1 MILILNIKIDKKGSD
16 FLKIEKIN
24 DNQIRCILTKND
36 LAQRAIK
43 LSELAYG
50 SEKTKNLFRDM
61 MRQAQKE
68 LDFHAED
75 IPLMIEAIPYSEHV
89 VLIITKVEDP
99 EELDTKF
106 SNFAPAIREE
116 DSELDDMIQELSGAA
131 EVLDLFKKIQD
142 SVMPPS
148 FSGDS
153 DTALSKS
160 GSETGASN
168 EHPEDE
174 YLTRMFTFSSLAH
187 LSKLARLVGTYYNGS
202 NSLYKD
208 DAYGTYILMVT
219 QGTHTREEYNRFCNM
234 VSEYGSMHKSLP
246 AMEHFLEEHFVPI
259 VKDAALQ
266 TLAEL

>member
-1 MILILNIKIDKKGSD
+1 M
-16 FLKIEKIN
+16 KIEKIN

-68 LDFHAED
+68 FDFHADD

-106 SNFAPAIREE
+106 SNFAPDIHEKDAA
-116 DSELDDMIQELSGAA
+116 LDDMIQDLTGAA
-131 EVLDLFKKIQD
+131 DVLDLFKKIQD
-142 SVMPPS
+142 SVIQPS
-148 FSGDS
+148 APGAADNH
-153 DTALSKS
+153 DVEHGT
-160 GSETGASN
+160 SEDY
-168 EHPEDE
+168 PEDE
-174 YLTRMFTFSSLAH
+174 TLTRTFTFSSLGH
-187 LSKLARLVGTYYNGS
+187 LSKFARLTGARYQGA

-208 DAYGTYILMVT
+208 DAYGTYILTVT
-219 QGTHTREEYNRFCNM
+219 KGTHSIEDYNRFCNM
-234 VSEYGSMHKSLP
+234 LSEYGNMHKSVP
-246 AMEHFLEEHFVPI
+246 ATGHFLEEHFVPI
-259 VKDAALQ
+259 LKDNALQ

>member
-1 MILILNIKIDKKGSD
+1 M
-16 FLKIEKIN
+16 KIEKIN

-68 LDFHAED
+68 LDFYAED

-89 VLIITKVEDP
+89 VLIITKVDDP

-106 SNFAPAIREE
+106 SNFAPGIREE
-116 DSELDDMIQELSGAA
+116 DAALDDMIQDLSGAA

-142 SVMPPS
+142 SVIPQAVNKG
-148 FSGDS
+148 FSDIV
-153 DTALSKS
+153 TAGTGKS
-160 GSETGASN
+160 AEEYPEDAS
-168 EHPEDE
+168 DE
-174 YLTRMFTFSSLAH
+174 YLTRMFTFSTLAH
-187 LSKLARLVGTYYNGS
+187 VSKLARLAGAYYHGT

-208 DAYGTYILMVT
+208 EDYGTYILIVT
-219 QGTHTREEYNRFCNM
+219 KGTHTREEYNRFCNM
-234 VSEYGSMHKSLP
+234 VSEYGNMHKSLP
-246 AMEHFLEEHFVPI
+246 ATEHFLEEHFAPI
-259 VKDAALQ
+259 IKDTALQ

>member
-1 MILILNIKIDKKGSD
+1 M
-16 FLKIEKIN
+16 KIEKISE
-24 DNQIRCILTKND
+24 NQIRCTLTKND

-50 SEKTKNLFRDM
+50 SEKAKNLFRDM

-68 LDFHAED
+68 LGFDAED

-106 SNFAPAIREE
+106 SNFAPGVREG
-116 DSELDDMIQELSGAA
+116 DPALDDMISELSNAA

-142 SVMPPS
+142 SVIPS
-148 FSGDS
+148 GSS
-153 DTALSKS
+153 AKTAADTAGNDIAADTDDYAEEK
-160 GSETGASN
+160 EN
-168 EHPEDE
+168 PQ
-174 YLTRMFTFSSLAH
+174 LTRMFTFSTMAH
-187 LSKLARLVGTYYNGS
+187 ISKFAKLVGATYQGA

-208 DAYGTYILMVT
+208 EAYGTYILIVT
-219 QGTHTREEYNRFCNM
+219 KGPHTKEEYNRFCNM
-234 VSEYGSMHKSLP
+234 ASEYGSMHKP
-246 AMEHFLEEHFVPI
+246 KAATEHFLVEHFEPI
-259 VKDAALQ
+259 IKDTALQ